1 MLKYIYMKNVVIILG
16 VVIVLLGGTFYFL
29 ANNNEEQLVTSNTE
43 AETAEESVATM
54 EPATYSA
61 DTNDSVITWQA
72 GKPAISGYVHTGTFK
87 VQTGEIELTNESLR
101 GDFTLDMNS
110 LKVTSLGGGKAG
122 QESLLEGHLKAEGFF
137 DTENF
142 PTATFTIS
150 DVSPKVLPGPDSAE
164 YTASGELTLKG
175 KTNDVSFPMKVIV
188 GEDGEVW
195 MYASLT
201 IDRTLWGVSAGSAT
215 IADRITENIIGDDV
229 SIDIEMKL
237 VK

>member
-1 MLKYIYMKNVVIILG
+1 MKNVVIILG
-16 VVIVLLGGTFYFL
+16 VVIVLLGGMFYFL
-29 ANNNEEQLVTSNTE
+29 ANNNEEQSATSNTQADSE
-43 AETAEESVATM
+43 IAEESTATM
-54 EPATYSA
+54 ETGTYSA

-87 VQTGEIELTNESLR
+87 VQSGEIELTNESLR
-101 GDFTLDMNS
+101 GDFVLDMNS

-137 DTENF
+137 DVENF

-150 DVSPKVLPGPDSAE
+150 DVSPKVLPGPDSTE

-188 GEDGEVW
+188 DESGEVW
-195 MYASLT
+195 MFASLT
-201 IDRTLWGVSAGSAT
+201 INRTLWGVSAGSAT

-229 SIDIEMKL
+229 MIDIEMKL